1 MRRFRSARL
10 LVIPALVLPVVL
22 STVALPGTA
31 WAKGAKTV
39 TCRELT
45 GTAGTTLWYF
55 EDCTQ
60 PAITGGDSTM
70 MSTPF
75 PTAAGRYSVKVTWNP
90 VGEAHR
96 GGPAGTTTFGY
107 SASQLVGHKNKCGTS
122 STEWELVGTVTA
134 NTVSP
139 KVKGKLK
146 AFVCVSRSH
155 ALTQKKNVRL

>member
-1 MRRFRSARL
+1 MRPFRCARL

-22 STVALPGTA
+22 SSVALSGTA

-39 TCRELT
+39 VCRQLS
-45 GTAGTTLWYF
+45 GTAGSTSWSLD
-55 EDCTQ
+55 DCTQ
-60 PAITGGDSTM
+60 PAITGGNSTA

-75 PTAAGRYSVKVTWNP
+75 PTAAGFHSVTVTWNP

-96 GGPAGTTTFGY
+96 GGPAGTTTFHY
-107 SASQLVGHKNKCGTS
+107 SASQLMGHKNKCGTS

-146 AFVCVSRSH
+146 VFACVSRSG
-155 ALTQKKNVRL
+155 ALMQKKPVKL